1 MRSLI
6 QILALSILS
15 LPLVVSGALTPDGD
29 SEVVL
34 AAPIGPRGIDVSNWQ
49 GPISTGPGSRLTAS
63 SLRTSKRPRAQVEH
77 DHPTRAPRLN
87 VLTDRPKTQH
97 SLTPTSTATMLARP
111 TSGIIRGPYHFAR
124 PGSSSG
130 AAQAR
135 HFLAHGG
142 KWSGDG
148 RTLPGAVDLEGIS
161 FHSVARGIVFSHLL
175 TSFLKALAVASLMGD
190 GELDPGLFQH
200 VPRGDG
206 KVNRRLIFLQ
216 CLPDV
221 TPDLTLFLHYSRHVQ
236 VPRCVKR
243 FSGRAAMFSHTLS
256 RLPLVIYTTTSWWTS
271 CTGNTGA
278 FGANNPL
285 WIARWGSSIGTLP
298 AGWRYYSI
306 PWNYLVSFADCVHS
320 FTTFW
325 QYADSGP
332 NPGDQDYFNG
342 DSAGLKRYCVSCFC
356 DPVFV

>member
-15 LPLVVSGALTPDGD
+15 LPLVVSGAPTPDGD

-34 AAPIGPRGIDVSNWQ
+34 AAPIGPRGIDVSHWQ
-49 GPISTGPGSRLTAS
+49 GPNINW
-63 SLRTSKRPRAQVEH
+63 
-77 DHPTRAPRLN
+77 TRVKANGIQFAYIKATEGTTFIDPDFNRNYAGATN
-87 VLTDRPKTQH
+87 V
-97 SLTPTSTATMLARP
+97 
-111 TSGIIRGPYHFAR
+111 GIIRGPYHFAR

-130 AAQAR
+130 TAQAR
-135 HFLAHGG
+135 FFLAHGG

-148 RTLPGAVDLEGIS
+148 RTLPGAVDLEGTCGGLSHGGMVNWI
-161 FHSVARGIVFSHLL
+161 RDFSNTYHGA
-175 TSFLKALAVASLMGD
+175 TG
-190 GELDPGLFQH
+190 
-200 VPRGDG
+200 
-206 KVNRRLIFLQ
+206 
-216 CLPDV
+216 
-221 TPDLTLFLHYSRHVQ
+221 
-236 VPRCVKR
+236 R
-243 FSGRAAMFSHTLS
+243 F
-256 RLPLVIYTTTSWWTS
+256 PVIYTTTSWWTS

-298 AGWRYYSI
+298 AGWR
-306 PWNYLVSFADCVHS
+306 

-342 DSAGLKRYCVSCFC
+342 DGAGLKRFATG
-356 DPVFV
+356 